1 MQINEIKELAMLMNS
16 AGLSDIEL
24 KIPGMEIKLK
34 KHTSTVDSN

>member
-24 KIPGMEIKLK
+24 KIPANGNKA
-34 KHTSTVDSN
+34 